1 MIHNTGGCA
10 DLFKTTASRTY
21 NGGPIAGLI
30 GARDIAKVLG
40 THNVVTADVGGTS
53 FDIGLVV
60 GDSVRN
66 YEFSPII
73 DQWMVSTTMLQSL
86 SIGAGGGSIAWIN
99 EALGGRLE
107 VGPQSAG
114 SYPGPVSYQL
124 GGTQPTVTDANLV
137 LGYLSPDE
145 FFGGRMR
152 LDRDAAEQAIREQ
165 IAEPLGL
172 ETVEAA
178 ALIRR
183 IIDDKMASA
192 IRKEVTLRG
201 YRPTDFAIFAFGGG
215 GPTHVAGYS
224 GEIPR
229 AVMFPFSPVFCAY
242 GSSIMDVV
250 HLYERSQRMMLLA
263 PITGAPAV
271 DHDAFNGMVRE
282 LMQEARRE
290 VEAEG
295 LSWDD
300 ATVSLELDMLY
311 GGQIHSKRASSPM
324 LFVEGD
330 DDVRRV
336 YERFEQE
343 FSEAFSP
350 LAVNVPGGV
359 YIDTFV
365 LRVAVPGRP
374 LELPELEL
382 TSEDPVAAQA
392 GTRDAYWPDA
402 SSWAPTPVYDFE
414 RLRPGNSIAG
424 PAIVQ
429 ASYTTAV
436 IPPGRRFTI
445 EQHGLGILEH
455 DTKD

>member
-1 MIHNTGGCA
+1 
-10 DLFKTTASRTY
+10 
-21 NGGPIAGLI
+21 
-30 GARDIAKVLG
+30 
-40 THNVVTADVGGTS
+40 
-53 FDIGLVV
+53 
-60 GDSVRN
+60 
-66 YEFSPII
+66 
-73 DQWMVSTTMLQSL
+73 
-86 SIGAGGGSIAWIN
+86 
-99 EALGGRLE
+99 
-107 VGPQSAG
+107 
-114 SYPGPVSYQL
+114 
-124 GGTQPTVTDANLV
+124 
-137 LGYLSPDE
+137 
-145 FFGGRMR
+145 
-152 LDRDAAEQAIREQ
+152 
-165 IAEPLGL
+165 
-172 ETVEAA
+172 
-178 ALIRR
+178 
-183 IIDDKMASA
+183 
-192 IRKEVTLRG
+192 
-201 YRPTDFAIFAFGGG
+201 
-215 GPTHVAGYS
+215 
-224 GEIPR
+224 
-229 AVMFPFSPVFCAY
+229 
-242 GSSIMDVV
+242 
-250 HLYERSQRMMLLA
+250 MMLLA

-374 LELPELEL
+374 
-382 TSEDPVAAQA
+382 
-392 GTRDAYWPDA
+392 
-402 SSWAPTPVYDFE
+402 
-414 RLRPGNSIAG
+414 
-424 PAIVQ
+424 VQ